1 MRSLACLPGLAES
14 LGGTG
19 GPRARLFGLEALFT
33 TPLDKT
39 GPEALF
45 VRGLVLP
52 RCQAVGV
59 AGFLR
64 LERDRLAV
72 WDTRQWQEKERRQE

>member
-1 MRSLACLPGLAES
+1 MRSLACLTGLVES

-19 GPRARLFGLEALFT
+19 GPLARLVDLAALLT

-45 VRGLVLP
+45 VSGLVLP
-52 RCQAVGV
+52 RCQALGV
-59 AGFLR
+59 VGFL
-64 LERDRLAV
+64 
-72 WDTRQWQEKERRQE
+72 